1 MFSPNRNTKL
11 KRARV
16 RARQGKEDDER
27 NIAAIGWQHKKNFCV
42 NDVSVRHFNGVLRMR
57 RMHIT
62 LFDFDSESPQDF
74 FAFGK
79 LSKMLFF
86 SSKLWGFGVCLGCM
100 SARASERATSMHMYP
115 PYISLLLFFFLLL
128 ACTSREPPDT
138 FSKIHTNKKIRRSY
152 TRIYF

>member
-16 RARQGKEDDER
+16 RAREGKEDDER

-100 SARASERATSMHMYP
+100 SARASERQACTCTHHNILFSC
-115 PYISLLLFFFLLL
+115 FFFSCWR
-128 ACTSREPPDT
+128 AHPVSPR
-138 FSKIHTNKKIRRSY
+138 IHFPRYTQIRK
-152 TRIYF
+152 

>member
-1 MFSPNRNTKL
+1 MSSPNRNTKL
-11 KRARV
+11 KRAKV
-16 RARQGKEDDER
+16 RAREGNEDDER

-100 SARASERATSMHMYP
+100 IARASDKHAHVPTIIFS
-115 PYISLLLFFFLLL
+115 SLVFFFSCWR
-128 ACTSREPPDT
+128 AHPVSPR
-138 FSKIHTNKKIRRSY
+138 IHFPRYTQIRK
-152 TRIYF
+152 